1 MGRMCVLLRVAR
13 ALTLVVLVH
22 VLVNVDLTFTNSI
35 STPLRSKVWRQATG
49 LEDALEL
56 PPQKVV
62 DAVQNTNSRR
72 VTAADVAAAGGLSLD
87 EAKKGVVALAAA
99 LGAESELEVSKT
111 GEIVYNFPSNVNGAL
126 TKASTAAAARQA
138 WSQAKPAVFT
148 VLRAAFGVA
157 LFASIA
163 VIYSAIIAISTSSSN
178 RDRDDRRGG
187 GDSFGG
193 GGFGFGPTL
202 YYGPSPFDVFFY
214 RPYYTY
220 GGYSFADEWDPRPQ
234 SRPPKMGLSSLKV
247 S

>member
-1 MGRMCVLLRVAR
+1 MGRMRVLIRVAR

-35 STPLRSKVWRQATG
+35 STPLRSNVWRQATG
-49 LEDALEL
+49 LEDAFEL

-126 TKASTAAAARQA
+126 AKASTAAAAREA

-220 GGYSFADEWDPRPQ
+220 GGYSYADEWDPRPQ
-234 SRPPKMGLSSLKV
+234 SRPPQMGLSSFQ
-247 S
+247 

>member
-1 MGRMCVLLRVAR
+1 MRVLIRVAR

-35 STPLRSKVWRQATG
+35 STPLRSNVWRQAKG
-49 LEDALEL
+49 LEDAFEL

-62 DAVQNTNSRR
+62 DAVQNANSRR

-126 TKASTAAAARQA
+126 AKASTAAAAREA

-178 RDRDDRRGG
+178 RDRDGDDRRGG
-187 GDSFGG
+187 GD
-193 GGFGFGPTL
+193 GPTL

-220 GGYSFADEWDPRPQ
+220 GGYSYPDEWDPRPQ
-234 SRPPKMGLSSLKV
+234 SRPPQMGLSSFQ
-247 S
+247 